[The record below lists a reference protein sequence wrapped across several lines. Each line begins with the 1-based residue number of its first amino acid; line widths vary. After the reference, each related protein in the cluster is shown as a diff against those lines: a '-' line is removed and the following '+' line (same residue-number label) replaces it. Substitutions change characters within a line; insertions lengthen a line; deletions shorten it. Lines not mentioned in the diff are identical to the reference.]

1 MYKKILKLNNIMVEI
16 GLHWTHELELAPD
29 HKDVELEFVLKWQ
42 EEELNSLQFH
52 SVKTNRINILNL
64 TKILLWLS
72 TVQTN
77 QIRFLTRVK

>member
-52 SVKTNRINILNL
+52 SVKTNNKYIKSHIDFALAQHSSNKSN
-64 TKILLWLS
+64 
-72 TVQTN
+72 
-77 QIRFLTRVK
+77 